1 MEVTGRK
8 LRILITGGNGFV
20 GSHVLESLVKK
31 GNCEVGITL
40 RTTSDTWRV
49 NSMFTDDIERF
60 FIDREGVETVISRF
74 KPDLV
79 LHLAVLYKKR
89 HTASDIEE
97 MFNSNITFPS
107 KILQAMVQNG
117 VRFFINTGTFT
128 EYSIQNRDLT
138 VDASILP
145 SNLYSATKI
154 AFEDILKFYTK
165 TYNINAITLKLTSPY
180 GPRDNTS
187 KLIPY
192 LMNCATSKKVA
203 NLSPGDQMWDYI
215 YVKDVA
221 EAYKSAIEY
230 IVNSRESYD
239 SFLIGSGES
248 HSLKEIADIIKSFN
262 GEFEINWS
270 AVPYSEVETYY
281 IRADITK
288 ARNTLKWWPKYTPI
302 EGLRETYEYYRSA
315 KKNDG
320 EEGN

>member
-1 MEVTGRK
+1 MEITGKK

-20 GSHVLESLVKK
+20 GSHVLETLVKK
-31 GNCEVGITL
+31 ENYEIGIIL
-40 RTTSDTWRV
+40 RTTSDTWRIR
-49 NSMFTDDIERF
+49 SILTDDIGRF
-60 FIDREGVETVISRF
+60 FIDKEGVDSIISRF

-79 LHLAVLYKKR
+79 IHLAVLYKKK

-107 KILQAMVQNG
+107 KILQAMIQND

-138 VDASILP
+138 VDAPILP

-154 AFEDILKFYTK
+154 AFEDILKFYTH

-180 GPRDNTS
+180 GPKDNNS

-192 LMNCATSKKVA
+192 LINRALRKDIA

-221 EAYKSAIEY
+221 SAFSLAVDY
-230 IVNSRESYD
+230 IVNTRERYN
-239 SFLIGSGES
+239 SFIIGSGES
-248 HSLKEIADIIKSFN
+248 HSLVEIAKIIRSFN
-262 GEFEINWS
+262 SSLKTNFG
-270 AVPYSEVETYY
+270 AMPYSDKETFYV
-281 IRADITK
+281 RADITK
-288 ARNTLKWWPKYTPI
+288 AKNIIKWLPKI
-302 EGLRETYEYYRSA
+302 SLREGLLETYKYYKEKAENER
-315 KKNDG
+315 
-320 EEGN
+320 